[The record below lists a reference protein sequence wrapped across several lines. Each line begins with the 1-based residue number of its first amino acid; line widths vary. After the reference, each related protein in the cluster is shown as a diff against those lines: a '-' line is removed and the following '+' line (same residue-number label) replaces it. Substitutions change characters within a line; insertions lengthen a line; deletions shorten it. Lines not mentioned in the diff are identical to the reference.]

1 MRDLF
6 FLAIHLLVTLVKLFR
21 PGVVRAVAAESLLLK
36 HQLLIAIASTVA
48 LRISPRS
55 IA

>member
-21 PGVVRAVAAESLLLK
+21 RRIPKLGAFIEPATLRKRSTTGQATPEPMAPPG
-36 HQLLIAIASTVA
+36 
-48 LRISPRS
+48 
-55 IA
+55 